1 MKRVRIKSLKINN
14 FKGCREFAVK
24 FGETTNIY
32 GANATG
38 KTTLADSVSW
48 LLFNKDS
55 TGATTFDIR
64 PLDADGKMIDNV
76 EILVEAA
83 LDVDGEEI
91 TLQKVQ
97 KQNWVKKRGTDTA
110 TLQGNTNTYEIN
122 GFPASEAEY
131 KTRIASIIQESLFK
145 LLTDPRAFAALP
157 WKEQR
162 DILLK
167 FISTV
172 TEADILAT
180 DPTKYAPIADEVQA
194 APIEK
199 CIEKAKK
206 AMVKLKD
213 RQKELPARIDEANK
227 ALVDVPELAD
237 LELQRNALN
246 DQLAEIQKQRDDM
259 AASLSAVDAVRDE
272 IMRIKA
278 DINEA
283 EMKAQEKIR
292 TDLRDAEIA
301 HDEANRK
308 ADRLF
313 ATKKDKEAELKSLQD
328 KLPEKREELELARK
342 QYSEAVKITADTNAE
357 GLQHQTKY
365 FVEEFKDL
373 QMTIAGKKAETFSDD
388 STVCP
393 VCHREYP
400 AEQVEEMRESFEVE
414 KQASLAARIR
424 AIQKLLTDNLR
435 SITATGNAA
444 SQAVKD
450 IEAKIATV
458 SAELETIKQDWTAAT
473 AEASKAYE
481 YKNSLPTQPDLSVN
495 QEYTALQDKLA
506 ALQAQLAGMDTGE
519 GLKQQLASREAEIR
533 VQLDGVN
540 RQFAAVEA
548 NDRAQER
555 IEELKTE
562 QRDVGQQVADQER
575 KIYLLEEF
583 SRAKMEMLSSGINGQ
598 FQFVKFKLFNEQING
613 GTNETCKIKVD
624 GVPYESLNNAKKLQA
639 GLDVIAALSRL
650 YDVSAPI
657 WIDNRESVTEIPAV
671 DAQVINLYVSPADKA
686 LRIEVA

>member
-1 MKRVRIKSLKINN
+1 MRRIMLKQLRIEN
-14 FKGCREFAVK
+14 FKGCRERQID
-24 FGETTNIY
+24 FGQTTDIY
-32 GANATG
+32 GANASG
-38 KTTLADSVSW
+38 KTTVFDAFTW
-48 LLFNKDS
+48 LLFDKNS
-55 TGATTFDIR
+55 AGATTFDIR
-64 PLDADGKMIDNV
+64 PLDADGRMIDNV
-76 EILVEAA
+76 EILVEAV

-97 KQNWVKKRGTDTA
+97 KQNWVKKRGTNTA
-110 TLQGNTNTYEIN
+110 VLQGNANTYEIN
-122 GFPASEAEY
+122 GFPESEAEF
-131 KTRIASIIQESLFK
+131 KAKVTSIIQENLFK

-162 DILLK
+162 EILLK
-167 FISTV
+167 FISEI
-172 TEADILAT
+172 TEADVLAK
-180 DPTKYAPIADEVQA
+180 DPEKYAPIADEVKA

-206 AMVKLKD
+206 AMSKLKD

-227 ALVDVPELAD
+227 ALVEVPELAD

-246 DQLAEIQKQRDDM
+246 DQLADIQKQRDDM
-259 AASLSAVDAVRDE
+259 TTSLGAVDAVLDE
-272 IMRIKA
+272 IMRVKA
-278 DINEA
+278 DMSEA
-283 EMKAQEKIR
+283 EMAAQEKVR
-292 TDLRDAEIA
+292 TDLRDAENA

-313 ATKKDKEAELKSLQD
+313 AAKKDKESELKALQD
-328 KLPEKREELELARK
+328 KLPEKQAELERART
-342 QYSEAVKITADTNAE
+342 QYSEAVKITADTDPE
-357 GLQHQTKY
+357 GLQYQTRR
-365 FVEEFKDL
+365 FIDGL
-373 QMTIAGKKAETFSDD
+373 RACQHDIASLNAKTFSEN

-400 AEQVEEMRESFEVE
+400 AEQVEEMRESFEAE
-414 KQASLAARIR
+414 KQASLDACMTTIR
-424 AIQKLLTDNLR
+424 GLLTDNLS

-444 SQAVKD
+444 SQVVKD

-458 SAELETIKQDWTAAT
+458 SAELETIKQDWTTAT
-473 AEASKAYE
+473 GEASKAYE

-495 QEYTALQDKLA
+495 QEYVALQDKLA
-506 ALQAQLAGMDTGE
+506 ALQTQLAGMDTGE
-519 GLKQQLASREAEIR
+519 GMKQQLASREAEVR
-533 VQLDGVN
+533 AQLDGVN
-540 RQFAAVEA
+540 RQFVAVEA

-555 IEELKTE
+555 IEELKAE
-562 QRDVGQQVADQER
+562 QRDVGQLVADQE
-575 KIYLLEEF
+575 KKLYLLEEF
-583 SRAKMEMLSSGINGQ
+583 SRAKMEILSSGINGQ

-671 DAQVINLYVSPADKA
+671 DAQIINLYVSPADKA

>member
-1 MKRVRIKSLKINN
+1 MRRIVLKKLRVEN
-14 FKGCREFAVK
+14 FKGCREREID
-24 FGETTNIY
+24 FGQTTDIY
-32 GANATG
+32 GANASG
-38 KTTLADSVSW
+38 KTTVFDAFTW

-55 TGATTFDIR
+55 AGATTFDIR
-64 PLDADGKMIDNV
+64 PLDADGRMIDNV
-76 EILVEAA
+76 EILVEAV

-110 TLQGNTNTYEIN
+110 VLQGNTNTCEIN
-122 GFPASEAEY
+122 GFPASETEY
-131 KTRIASIIQESLFK
+131 KAKVAGIIQESLFK

-172 TEADILAT
+172 TDADVLET
-180 DPTKYAPIADEVQA
+180 DPEKYAPIADEVQA
-194 APIEK
+194 ASVEK

-206 AMVKLKD
+206 AMSKLKD

-227 ALVDVPELAD
+227 ALVEVPELAN

-246 DQLAEIQKQRDDM
+246 DQLEEIRKQRDDM
-259 AASLSAVDAVRDE
+259 TASLGAVDAVRDE
-272 IMRIKA
+272 IMQVKA
-278 DINEA
+278 DMSEA
-283 EMKAQEKIR
+283 EMKARERIR
-292 TDLRDAEIA
+292 ADLRDAETA
-301 HDEANRK
+301 HDEANRR

-313 ATKKDKEAELKSLQD
+313 VAKKDKEAELKSLQD
-328 KLPEKREELELARK
+328 KLPEKREALERART
-342 QYSEAVKITADTNAE
+342 QYSEAVNITCDTVPEGILYQTEDFVKKFKLRQGRIADMAAKVFPE
-357 GLQHQTKY
+357 
-365 FVEEFKDL
+365 
-373 QMTIAGKKAETFSDD
+373 D
-388 STVCP
+388 SAVCP

-400 AEQVEEMRESFEVE
+400 AEQVEEMRENFERE
-414 KQASLAARIR
+414 KHGSLVLRTDDL
-424 AIQKLLTDNLR
+424 KNLLTENL
-435 SITATGNAA
+435 STITAAGNVAN
-444 SQAVKD
+444 QTVKD
-450 IEAKIATV
+450 IEAKIAAV
-458 SAELETIKQDWTAAT
+458 SVELETIKQDWMAAT
-473 AEASKAYE
+473 AEVSKAYE
-481 YKNSLPTQPDLSVN
+481 YKNSLPIQPDLAVN
-495 QEYTALQDKLA
+495 QEYQALQDKLA
-506 ALQAQLAGMDTGE
+506 ALQTQLAGMDTGE

-548 NDRAQER
+548 NDRTQER

-562 QRDVGQQVADQER
+562 QRDVGQLVADQER

-598 FQFVKFKLFNEQING
+598 FRLVNFKLFEMQING
-613 GTNETCKIKVD
+613 GMKDTCEMTVN
-624 GVPYESLNNAKKLQA
+624 GVPYSSLNSAGKLQA
-639 GLDVIAALSRL
+639 GVDVIAALSRL

-657 WIDNRESVTEIPAV
+657 WIDNRESVTEIPTL
-671 DAQVINLYVSPADKA
+671 DAQVINLYVSAPDKA

>member
-1 MKRVRIKSLKINN
+1 MRRITLKKLRVEN
-14 FKGCREFAVK
+14 FKGCRERQID
-24 FGETTNIY
+24 FGQTTDIY
-32 GANATG
+32 GANASG
-38 KTTLADSVSW
+38 KTTIFDAFTW
-48 LLFNKDS
+48 MLFNRDS
-55 TGATTFDIR
+55 AGATTFDIR
-64 PLDADGKMIDNV
+64 PLDADGRMVDNV
-76 EILVEAA
+76 EILVEAV
-83 LDVDGEEI
+83 LDVDGETI

-110 TLQGNTNTYEIN
+110 VLQGNTNAYEIN

-131 KTRIASIIQESLFK
+131 KTKIASIIQESLFK

-162 DILLK
+162 DILLR
-167 FISTV
+167 FISEI
-172 TEADILAT
+172 TEADVLAK

-206 AMVKLKD
+206 AMSKLKD

-259 AASLSAVDAVRDE
+259 AASLGAVDAVRDE
-272 IMRIKA
+272 IMQVK
-278 DINEA
+278 A
-283 EMKAQEKIR
+283 EMGTVEMKVRERIR
-292 TDLRDAEIA
+292 ETLRDAETA

-313 ATKKDKEAELKSLQD
+313 AAKKDKEAELKSLQD
-328 KLPEKREELELARK
+328 KLPEKRAELEQARK

-357 GLQHQTKY
+357 GLQHQTNY
-365 FVEEFKDL
+365 FVEKFKDL

-473 AEASKAYE
+473 GEASKAYE

-506 ALQAQLAGMDTGE
+506 ALQRQLSNMDTGE
-519 GLKQQLASREAEIR
+519 GMKQQLASREAEIR

-562 QRDVGQQVADQER
+562 QRNVGQLVADQER
-575 KIYLLEEF
+575 KLYLLEEF

-598 FQFVKFKLFNEQING
+598 FRLVNFKLFEMQING
-613 GTNETCKIKVD
+613 GMKDTCEMTVN
-624 GVPYESLNNAKKLQA
+624 GVPYSSLNSAGKLQA

-671 DAQVINLYVSPADKA
+671 DAQVINLYVSAPDKA